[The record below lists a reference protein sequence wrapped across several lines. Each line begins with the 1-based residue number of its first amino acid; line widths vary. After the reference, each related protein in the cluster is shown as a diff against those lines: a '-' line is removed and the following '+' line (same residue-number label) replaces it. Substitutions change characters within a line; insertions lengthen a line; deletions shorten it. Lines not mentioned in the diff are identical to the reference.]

1 MKFTLT
7 LTLAAIVVT
16 FGMLDANAQSSVDK
30 AFQKKLAEKNVPGA
44 QLGSLVCENAEGILV
59 LCSGDLEESISG
71 IVTNIP
77 YVTLNKPATP
87 SSSKS
92 IFSAMVSA
100 EAGAISKGDFL
111 TAGTNGKLVRCEEN
125 RSNFAYAVALDDNAG
140 SGIIRVKVLSK

>member
-7 LTLAAIVVT
+7 LMLAAIVVT

-30 AFQKKLAEKNVPGA
+30 AFERKLAEKNVPGA
-44 QLGSLVCENAEGILV
+44 QLGSLVCENADGKLV
-59 LCSGDLEESISG
+59 LCSGDLEESIAG
-71 IVTNIP
+71 IVTNVP

-100 EAGAISKGDFL
+100 EAGPVSKGDFL
-111 TAGTNGKLVRCEEN
+111 TAGNNGQLVRCDEN
-125 RSNFAYAVALDDNAG
+125 RSNFAYAVALENQAG